1 MNILQRVRASGCW
14 KPSNTTYLIQSRLT
28 RRATDL
34 PSDDTSLRATAE
46 WIARAQDATNDGGIS
61 GRYRLS
67 GGWSSSYPETTGY
80 IVPTLLAL
88 AKALGDDRYR
98 ERAAKCVDFLLSV
111 QLPDGGFP
119 ALEVADNRTKPSPF
133 NSAQIVHGLQQW
145 HQQTRDVRVLDAI
158 VRAAH
163 WICDMQDLDGAW
175 RRYFYKGLACTYSAH
190 AACWLAELGAY
201 AGEPRFQAAALQN
214 LHWVLAHRDPATGW
228 FDACGFSEADH
239 AARRAYTHTIAYT
252 LWGVLLLSERLTV
265 REGVDAVRAAAESLM
280 HRLERS
286 KVMPGILNHEWRAQS
301 SFVCLTGNAQLAILW
316 LKLAETGGDLRYVSA
331 AFKAID
337 QVKRAQSLTSAAPG
351 IRGGIPGSWPIG
363 GEYISYALPN
373 WAAKFFA
380 DALLAKRAH
389 LAGAPVALSGV

>member
-1 MNILQRVRASGCW
+1 
-14 KPSNTTYLIQSRLT
+14 
-28 RRATDL
+28 
-34 PSDDTSLRATAE
+34 
-46 WIARAQDATNDGGIS
+46 
-61 GRYRLS
+61 
-67 GGWSSSYPETTGY
+67 
-80 IVPTLLAL
+80 
-88 AKALGDDRYR
+88 
-98 ERAAKCVDFLLSV
+98 
-111 QLPDGGFP
+111 
-119 ALEVADNRTKPSPF
+119 
-133 NSAQIVHGLQQW
+133 
-145 HQQTRDVRVLDAI
+145 VLDAI

-175 RRYFYKGLACTYSAH
+175 RRYFYKGLACALAH
-190 AACWLAELGAY
+190 MRRAGSRAWRVRRRTTFSGRGSGTSLGACSPRPCHRLVRPADFLKRIRRP
-201 AGEPRFQAAALQN
+201 AG
-214 LHWVLAHRDPATGW
+214 H
-228 FDACGFSEADH
+228 
-239 AARRAYTHTIAYT
+239 THTIAP

-286 KVMPGILNHEWRAQS
+286 KMMPGILNHEWRAQS

-351 IRGGIPGSWPIG
+351 IRGGVPGSWPIG